1 MGHLE
6 QLKAALT
13 ATIKLTRSE
22 GFTTQHSTEEQE
34 FYRGY
39 IRELNEE
46 INAEYEAMDFVRR
59 RDEGKEHHET
69 L

>member
-1 MGHLE
+1 MSHLE
-6 QLKAALT
+6 QLKAALS

-22 GFTTQHSTEEQE
+22 TFTTRHSTEEQE

-59 RDEGKEHHET
+59 RDEDKEHHEA